1 MIHIFYQFMKWKL
14 WRILIFFFF
23 LDYSFVKSLGRF
35 DVDMPIV
42 CSLFFFFFNLIFINR
57 IFSHISFNFFLVHF
71 WVLFLVIVVEFVFM
85 IFSLFLYT
93 NRWNTATK
101 AAQSASG
108 NNKQDALAKAHALQ
122 SEYEDNTL
130 LFHQLQDSLATEMYT
145 FVAGERGYAESVMK
159 VRHIFLLLLFL
170 NFVIASL
177 QVI

>member
-1 MIHIFYQFMKWKL
+1 ML
-14 WRILIFFFF
+14 IL
-23 LDYSFVKSLGRF
+23 S
-35 DVDMPIV
+35 IV
-42 CSLFFFFFNLIFINR
+42 CSLFCFFTLTFMNR
-57 IFSHISFNFFLVHF
+57 IFSHICFLLVHS
-71 WVLFLVIVVEFVFM
+71 WVLCLVVVVVEFAIM
-85 IFSLFLYT
+85 IFSFLLYT

-159 VRHIFLLLLFL
+159 VRHFYCFY
-170 NFVIASL
+170 FRFHK
-177 QVI
+177 